1 MLTRTECGTLCMPA
15 RGHVNLRSAAT
26 TTVQWLVNLTMC
38 QRSQA
43 WPSSHVVSRSFSCRC
58 VCMLSQRLGVKDS
71 AGDCLCIDE
80 LVNRL
85 GLERFVNVSPSCL
98 SQLSL
103 YLHIFRQELRSAKEN
118 FQHTVKERWKN
129 SSDLVTAWT
138 AQLLQISDVQKS
150 R

>member
-1 MLTRTECGTLCMPA
+1 
-15 RGHVNLRSAAT
+15 
-26 TTVQWLVNLTMC
+26 
-38 QRSQA
+38 
-43 WPSSHVVSRSFSCRC
+43 
-58 VCMLSQRLGVKDS
+58 MLSQRLGVKDS

-129 SSDLVTAWT
+129 SFRPGDGVDCSVAPNQRCSEIKIIKHTVKAEWQLCRHVDFRIRPVLAALVTVD
-138 AQLLQISDVQKS
+138 IP
-150 R
+150 